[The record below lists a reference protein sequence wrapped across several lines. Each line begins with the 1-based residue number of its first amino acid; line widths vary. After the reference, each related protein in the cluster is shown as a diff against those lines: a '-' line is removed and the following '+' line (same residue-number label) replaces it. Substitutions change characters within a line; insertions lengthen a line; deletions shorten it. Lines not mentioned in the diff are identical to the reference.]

1 MKGKLKA
8 VSQLQQIAEQQ
19 RDQQGQDFARQQEQ
33 VGFFAQQLQ
42 ALAVLKPGNVQ
53 QGAGGV
59 NPLALQNST
68 QVNAMLNRLIT
79 HQQHEMALMHAES
92 QRTKKAL
99 EQSQVKVKG
108 LETVMERWKV
118 KQRYE
123 QAKKEQKF
131 IEDLINARCKRRAL

>member
-1 MKGKLKA
+1 MKGRLKA

-19 RDQQGQDFARQQEQ
+19 RDRHGQHFARQQDQ

-42 ALAVLKPGNVQ
+42 ALAGLKSGCQ
-53 QGAGGV
+53 QEGSAGL
-59 NPLALQNST
+59 NALALQNTT
-68 QVNAMLNRLIT
+68 QVNTMLSRLIS

-108 LETVMERWKV
+108 LETVMERWQA

-131 IEDLINARCKRRAL
+131 IEDLINARCKLKKI

>member
-19 RDQQGQDFARQQEQ
+19 RDRQGQDLARQQEQ
-33 VGFFAQQLQ
+33 VGFFAQQLE
-42 ALAVLKPGNVQ
+42 ALADLKSGSLP

-59 NPLALQNST
+59 NPIALQNTT

-92 QRTKKAL
+92 QRTQKAL
-99 EQSQVKVKG
+99 EQTQIKVKG
-108 LETVMERWKV
+108 LETVMERWKA

-123 QAKKEQKF
+123 QARKEQKF
-131 IEDLINARCKRRAL
+131 IEDLINARYKRPAI